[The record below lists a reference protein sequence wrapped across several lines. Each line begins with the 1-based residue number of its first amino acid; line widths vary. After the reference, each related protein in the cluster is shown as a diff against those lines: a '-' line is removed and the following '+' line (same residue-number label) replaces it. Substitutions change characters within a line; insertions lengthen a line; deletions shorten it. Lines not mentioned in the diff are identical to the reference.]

1 MFRAIERSCRQLP
14 RKTTPFDR
22 AELVW
27 LFTGVGVRGVSLGCF
42 LHVLCGQR
50 VVALGVVRVLG
61 SLFIVALGVVLC
73 GLLVVLGRLGVVL
86 CCWVCRHLI
95 GSCPVSGCRCKRSV
109 AVYVQRP
116 IIPTSPKGDR
126 TVYSR

>member
-1 MFRAIERSCRQLP
+1 
-14 RKTTPFDR
+14 
-22 AELVW
+22 
-27 LFTGVGVRGVSLGCF
+27 
-42 LHVLCGQR
+42 
-50 VVALGVVRVLG
+50 
-61 SLFIVALGVVLC
+61 VLC
-73 GLLVVLGRLGVVL
+73 GLLVVLGRLGVVLGRLGVVL